1 MPVSAA
7 HPAMSGRGGHSHSIG
22 DAAVLAV
29 LVRVAEAGPE
39 RHLRAHD
46 ALAAVEVVCFVVHVH
61 TAAHALCRTLYPPH
75 QLCSTMH
82 SLALDPFCGSDLS
95 GRRAEMPVH
104 ALTAATLPLLRKIS
118 SVSAATRPSNQ

>member
-1 MPVSAA
+1 MPVGAA

-29 LVRVAEAGPE
+29 LVRVAE
-39 RHLRAHD
+39 
-46 ALAAVEVVCFVVHVH
+46 
-61 TAAHALCRTLYPPH
+61 AAHALCRTLYPPH

-104 ALTAATLPLLRKIS
+104 ALTAATLPILRKIS